1 MGFNGFVKEIKDLQ
15 VSDKNLIVV
24 CLTAVAI
31 IAMYKLADPAT
42 VVSNISSALAGMA
55 VGVGLSK

>member
-1 MGFNGFVKEIKDLQ
+1 MGMSNLVREVKDLQ

-31 IAMYKLADPAT
+31 VAMFKIADPAT

>member
-1 MGFNGFVKEIKDLQ
+1 MGLSNLVKEVKDLQ

-31 IAMYKLADPAT
+31 VAMFKIADPAT

>member
-1 MGFNGFVKEIKDLQ
+1 MFKI
-15 VSDKNLIVV
+15 
-24 CLTAVAI
+24 
-31 IAMYKLADPAT
+31 ADPAT